1 MDLYLNSVGI
11 ICGAGNNMSDDFL
24 VQAPDYTTA
33 FLSAVEPDYKDYI
46 PVMQLRRMS
55 RAVRMGVVAAK
66 KAMSDAGIEKPDA
79 YSIGTAY
86 GCLQDT
92 EKFLD
97 KMIEQEEQMLTP
109 TAFIQSTHNT
119 VGGQIALLAGCNGHN
134 MTYVHRGHSF
144 EHALI
149 NTQLYLNEHNG
160 ETMLV
165 GGIDEQ
171 TPNSVKALQAGG
183 IFTKEELTPENILA
197 GSNQAAVGTEGAA
210 FFTVTQAPQSGTYI
224 RVKDLSIFKAYGD
237 DVMDKLSAF
246 ASRNN
251 DITVDVFLSGANG
264 TEEYDTLYKKI
275 KSKLFPSAAL
285 AQFKHYTGDYPVA
298 SSVALGM
305 LLAGVQKGNL
315 PAPMFID
322 EQPEQVQHVV
332 MVNNFGSYYSCWLL
346 ELSV

>member
-11 ICGAGNNMSDDFL
+11 ISGAGNNMSDDFL
-24 VQAPDYTTA
+24 VQAPDYTTT
-33 FLSAVEPDYKDYI
+33 FLPAVEPDYKEYI

-66 KAMSDAGIEKPDA
+66 KAMADAGIEKPDA
-79 YSIGTAY
+79 FSIGTAY

-92 EKFLD
+92 EKFLE

-119 VGGQIALLAGCNGHN
+119 VGGQVALLAGCNGHN

-160 ETMLV
+160 ETMLA

-171 TPNSVKALQAGG
+171 TPNSIKALQAGG
-183 IFTKEELTPENILA
+183 IFTKDELTVKHVLA
-197 GSNQAAVGTEGAA
+197 GNNKAAVGTEGAA
-210 FFTVTQAPQSGTYI
+210 FFTVTQAPQSDKYI
-224 RVKDLSIFKAYGD
+224 RVKDLLVFKAYGD
-237 DVMDKLSAF
+237 DVLNKITAF
-246 ASRNN
+246 AEKNI
-251 DITVDVFLSGANG
+251 DTTVDVFLSGANG
-264 TEEYDTLYKKI
+264 TEEYSAVYKNIKTKLY
-275 KSKLFPSAAL
+275 PDAAL
-285 AQFKHYTGDYPVA
+285 AQFKHCTGDYPVA

-305 LLAGVQKGNL
+305 LLSGVQKGSL
-315 PAPMFID
+315 PAHIFVD
-322 EQPEQVQHVV
+322 KQPEQVKHIV
-332 MVNNFGSYYSCWLL
+332 MVNNFGSYFSCWLL

>member
-11 ICGAGNNMSDDFL
+11 ISGAGNNMSEDFL
-24 VQAPDYTTA
+24 VQAPEYKTS
-33 FLSAVEPDYKDYI
+33 FLPAVEPDYKEYI

-55 RAVRMGVVAAK
+55 RAVRMGVIAAK
-66 KAMSDAGIEKPDA
+66 KAMEGVGIEKPDA
-79 YSIGTAY
+79 YSLGTAY

-149 NTQLYLNEHNG
+149 NSQLYLNEHEG

-171 TPNSVKALQAGG
+171 TPNSIKALQLAGV
-183 IFTKEELTPENILA
+183 FTNEELTPQDVLN
-197 GSNQAAVGTEGAA
+197 GKNKSAVGTDGAA
-210 FFTVTQAPQSGTYI
+210 FFAVTQKPLADKYI
-224 RVKDLSIFKAYGD
+224 HVKAIEVFKAKSETALEK
-237 DVMDKLSAF
+237 VKAF
-246 ASRNN
+246 AARN
-251 DITVDVFLSGANG
+251 DTPVDVFLSGANG
-264 TEEYDTLYKKI
+264 MEQYKSVYNNI
-275 KSKLFPSAAL
+275 KQEVYPNAAL
-285 AQFKHYTGDYPVA
+285 AQYKHCTGDYPVA
-298 SSVALGM
+298 SSLALGI
-305 LLAGVQKGNL
+305 LLEGVQKGSL
-315 PAPMFID
+315 PKYLFA
-322 EQPEQVQHVV
+322 ENQPEQVKTIAV
-332 MVNNFGSYYSCWLL
+332 VNNFGSYYSCWML
-346 ELSV
+346 ELPV